1 MEQQVL
7 FKENRNCVP
16 RKTLLYRSGVR
27 KGVWA
32 LNHILGCA
40 HGCRYPCYAFKMAV
54 SFGRIKNYDEWIKP
68 RVVCNALWLLKG
80 ELRKYHPD
88 EVHMCLST
96 DPFMYDWK
104 SGKLIKE
111 IKDLTL
117 SLIEELNSRGIRV
130 VTLTKGFYPDELL
143 DTSRFLHSNM
153 FGISIV
159 SLNSQFKEKYEPFSS
174 PYELRINSLLKLH
187 QAGYRTWVN
196 MEPYPVPEID
206 PSAWNIENLLE
217 KLKFVDKIR
226 LSGWN
231 YNSTV
236 KKKGR
241 KFYWKIAEKFRS
253 FCEKNYLNC
262 TTTL

>member
-54 SFGRIKNYDEWIKP
+54 SFGRVKNYNEWIKP
-68 RVVCNALWLLKG
+68 RVVCNALWLLRK
-80 ELRKYHPD
+80 ELKKYNPD

-96 DPFMYDWK
+96 DPFMYDSK
-104 SGKLIKE
+104 SGDLNKAIKN
-111 IKDLTL
+111 LTL

-143 DTSRFLHSNM
+143 DTSRFLRSNK

-159 SLNSQFKEKYEPFSS
+159 SLNPEFREKYEPFTA
-174 PYELRINSLLKLH
+174 PYELRINSLFKLH
-187 QAGYRTWVN
+187 QAGYETWVN
-196 MEPYPVPEID
+196 MEPYPVPKVD
-206 PSAWNIENLLE
+206 PTASNIEELLE
-217 KLKFVDKIR
+217 KIKFVDRIR
-226 LSGWN
+226 LARWN
-231 YNSTV
+231 YNPEIRKTAM
-236 KKKGR
+236 
-241 KFYWKIAEKFRS
+241 KFYKEIAKKFLH
-253 FCEKNYLNC
+253 FCRINRINC
-262 TTTL
+262 HLDL